1 MATDTSLTGA
11 AGEASLERKGR
22 LIRYALIAVVLLAWE
37 TLPRIGAVPH
47 LFLPPPSEAV
57 GMLIENASE
66 FGVNLWVTLGE
77 IAVSLIIACGGGIFV
92 GLLLGGS
99 IKARKS
105 LLPVFSALFAVP
117 LVVLY
122 PLFTAWLGIGS
133 GSKIA
138 FASVYG
144 FLPTV
149 LGTAAGV
156 QTIDKR
162 LVVAARSMGASRAQ
176 QVLWVYL
183 PATVPVV
190 LASLRLGGALVI
202 VGVVVAE
209 MLTSLAGIGFLL
221 SKYRTQLN
229 SPGIYA
235 SILLILAL
243 AICFDM
249 AVQMLERRQS
259 GSVKGAAK
267 GLGKAARTIVSARS

>member
-1 MATDTSLTGA
+1 MAPDSSLKGPS
-11 AGEASLERKGR
+11 GETALERKGR
-22 LIRYALIAVVLLAWE
+22 WLRYGVVGLILVAWE
-37 TLPRIGAVPH
+37 ILPRVGAVPH
-47 LFLPPPSEAV
+47 LFLPPPSEALEEL
-57 GMLIENASE
+57 MRNAPE
-66 FGVNLWVTLGE
+66 FVENLWVTLKE
-77 IAVSLIIACGGGIFV
+77 IGASLVIACGGGILA
-92 GLLLGGS
+92 GLALGSSLG
-99 IKARKS
+99 ARKS
-105 LLPVFSALFAVP
+105 LLPVVSALFAVP
-117 LVVLY
+117 LVILY

-156 QTIDKR
+156 QTIDRR
-162 LVVAARSMGASRAQ
+162 LTVVAKSMGASRRQ
-176 QVLWVYL
+176 EILWVYL
-183 PATVPVV
+183 PATIPTV

-209 MLTSLAGIGFLL
+209 MLTSLAGVGFLL

-235 SILLILAL
+235 SILLVLAL

-249 AVQMLERRQS
+249 LIQQLERRWFSASRKQR
-259 GSVKGAAK
+259 
-267 GLGKAARTIVSARS
+267 RTRNVPVSSEALS